1 MFFIDLSLS
10 FRFTHFF
17 ALFLALAHAFI
28 AHAFMLA
35 FVLRGLNG

>member
-17 ALFLALAHAFI
+17 ALFLALAHAF
-28 AHAFMLA
+28 MLA
-35 FVLRGLNG
+35 FVLMGLNL

>member
-17 ALFLALAHAFI
+17 ALFLALAR
-28 AHAFMLA
+28 AFMLA
-35 FVLRGLNG
+35 FVLMA